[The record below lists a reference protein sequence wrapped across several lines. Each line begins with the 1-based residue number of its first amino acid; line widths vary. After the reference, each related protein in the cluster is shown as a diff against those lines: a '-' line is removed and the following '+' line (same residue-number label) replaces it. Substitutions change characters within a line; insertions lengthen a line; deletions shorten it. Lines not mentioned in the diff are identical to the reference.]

1 MKRHLQLSLLPML
14 LVAFST
20 TLQAAPP
27 KVVIIELPPKIVQEK
42 TEPSIELE
50 LPSVLRASRREIA
63 PVLINDVPSDG
74 GAVLTWKYVT
84 EDERVNP
91 QTVWNVEDQVIIC
104 KGSPRGYIR
113 TEQDFTDFV
122 LRLEWRWPKDKKP
135 GRGGVLIRMTGE
147 DKIWPKSLEAQINSP
162 DAGDFWGLVGYNLSG
177 SADRYKQLD
186 HEKFGKL
193 TNLKKAKAAEK
204 PPGQWNLYE
213 ILADGPVV
221 TLKINGQVVNRATD
235 CDVVPGSICITSEG
249 DEIHFRNIQLIPS
262 N

>member
-1 MKRHLQLSLLPML
+1 MKRHIQLSLLPML
-14 LVAFST
+14 FMAFCA
-20 TLQAAPP
+20 TLRAAPP
-27 KVVIIELPPKIVQEK
+27 EVENVGG
-42 TEPSIELE
+42 
-50 LPSVLRASRREIA
+50 SRTFPEMVA
-63 PVLINDVPSDG
+63 KPFLLNDVPPDG
-74 GAVLTWKYVT
+74 SAVLAWKDFT
-84 EDERVNP
+84 EDERVRA
-91 QTVWNVEDQVIIC
+91 QDVWKVEDGVIIC